1 MAGNVK
7 VGGNVIATHTGVEGA
22 GTVTLSNVT
31 ASAIK
36 MSSSGNTITDSAGN
50 AVLSESSGTVNIN
63 KGTVGSSVV
72 FPAGHV
78 IQTVMSP
85 QVSAA
90 TQSNTDIDVGS
101 YSITTTVANSKI
113 YIMMTLFVNVTAGNG
128 VNNFINLSLLHGS
141 TTLLNGFA
149 IVGAHS
155 SPDMRGV
162 AAWNYLYSPNV
173 AASSTVTFDLKM
185 NANLTTTAV
194 LTTNPSPS
202 HITFM
207 EIAP

>member
-1 MAGNVK
+1 MAGELQL
-7 VGGNVIATHTGVEGA
+7 GGSTVATHTGSG
-22 GTVTLSNVT
+22 
-31 ASAIK
+31 ASAVV
-36 MSSSGNTITDSAGN
+36 TIDNG
-50 AVLSESSGTVNIN
+50 V
-63 KGTVGSSVV
+63 K

-85 QVSAA
+85 QISAS
-90 TQSNTDIDVGS
+90 TQSNSDIDVGS

-113 YIMMTLFVNVTAGNG
+113 YIMMTLMVNGSTGNG
-128 VNNFINLSLLHGS
+128 VNNFINLSLKHGS

-162 AAWNYLYSPNV
+162 ATWNYLYSPNV

-185 NANLTTTAV
+185 NANLTTNAV
-194 LTTNPSPS
+194 ITTNPEPS

>member
-1 MAGNVK
+1 MAGEIQLNSTTV
-7 VGGNVIATHTGVEGA
+7 ATESSGA
-22 GTVTLSNVT
+22 ITLSNVNSAT
-31 ASAIK
+31 NRTNLGLGSIATQASDSI
-36 MSSSGNTITDSAGN
+36 SISGGNITG
-50 AVLSESSGTVNIN
+50 GTL
-63 KGTVGSSVV
+63 GSSVV

-78 IQTVMSP
+78 IQTVMSA
-85 QVSAA
+85 QITAS
-90 TQSNTDIDVGS
+90 TTSNTDVDVGS

-113 YIMMTLFVNVTAGNG
+113 YIIMTLMVNGVTGNG
-128 VNNFINLSLLHGS
+128 VNNFINMSLKDGS

-162 AAWNYLYSPNV
+162 ATWNYLYSPNV
-173 AASSTVTFDLKM
+173 TAGSTVTFDLKI
-185 NANLTTTAV
+185 NANLTTQADISS
-194 LTTNPSPS
+194 NPSPS

>member
-1 MAGNVK
+1 MSYIGSDAQGL
-7 VGGNVIATHTGVEGA
+7 IA
-22 GTVTLSNVT
+22 
-31 ASAIK
+31 
-36 MSSSGNTITDSAGN
+36 
-50 AVLSESSGTVNIN
+50 NIN
-63 KGTVGSSVV
+63 GGTIENATLASSVT

-85 QVSAA
+85 QISAS
-90 TQSNTDIDVGS
+90 TTSNTDVDVGS
-101 YSITTTVANSKI
+101 YSITTTVANS
-113 YIMMTLFVNVTAGNG
+113 
-128 VNNFINLSLLHGS
+128 NFINMSLKDGS

-162 AAWNYLYSPNV
+162 ATWNYLYSPNV
-173 AASSTVTFDLKM
+173 AASSTVTFDLKF

-194 LTTNPSPS
+194 ITTNPSPS

>member
-1 MAGNVK
+1 MSYIGSDAQGLIASIN
-7 VGGNVIATHTGVEGA
+7 GGTIENATLDS
-22 GTVTLSNVT
+22 TVT
-31 ASAIK
+31 
-36 MSSSGNTITDSAGN
+36 
-50 AVLSESSGTVNIN
+50 
-63 KGTVGSSVV
+63 

-85 QVSAA
+85 QITAS
-90 TQSNTDIDVGS
+90 TTSNTDVDVGS

-113 YIMMTLFVNVTAGNG
+113 YIIMTLMVNGITGNG
-128 VNNFINLSLLHGS
+128 VNNFINMSLKDGS

-173 AASSTVTFDLKM
+173 TAESTVTFDLKI

-194 LTTNPSPS
+194 ITSNPSPS
-202 HITFM
+202 HITLM

>member
-1 MAGNVK
+1 M
-7 VGGNVIATHTGVEGA
+7 
-22 GTVTLSNVT
+22 
-31 ASAIK
+31 SAIK
-36 MSSSGNTITDSAGN
+36 LDGLTLASTANSK
-50 AVLSESSGTVNIN
+50 AVLDSN
-63 KGTVGSSVV
+63 VV
-72 FPAGHV
+72 FPVGHV

-85 QVSAA
+85 QISAS
-90 TQSNTDIDVGS
+90 TTSNTDVDVGS

-113 YIMMTLFVNVTAGNG
+113 YIIMTLMVNGVTGNG
-128 VNNFINLSLLHGS
+128 VNNFVNMSLKHGS

-155 SPDMRGV
+155 SPDVRGV
-162 AAWNYLYSPNV
+162 ATWNYLYSPNV
-173 AASSTVTFDLKM
+173 AASSTVTFDLKF

-194 LTTNPSPS
+194 ITTSPSPS